1 MRRRRFGLIFVLA
14 GLGVAASGPTPS
26 VPQSGARDQSHT
38 LKLTS
43 FVIPPGAPLGVL
55 LKVRIENGPVLR
67 LLLDS
72 GAEFIVLDK
81 NAAAKS
87 GLSGDSEFALVG
99 MGRSPRAA
107 RLATAGTITVG
118 DLVFQNCRLIVAG
131 GKVLDGVDGVI
142 PLSLFAGFLMRLD
155 LPGKTLELRPYPPAG
170 SVDVGQ
176 LSPVRTHNDLLFVKG
191 MLNDSREGYVLLDT
205 GASFNVISESAAR
218 ALKYPP
224 LFASSVR
231 LQSGAGAIEGSMYPT
246 EVRFRFGSL
255 EVAANPVMVVGLQ
268 HFERY
273 NQIEVAGILGYPAL
287 RESIL
292 TINYRDALVGIHRK

>member
-1 MRRRRFGLIFVLA
+1 MRRNRFGLIFVLA
-14 GLGVAASGPTPS
+14 GLGVAASGPTRS
-26 VPQSGARDQSHT
+26 VPQIGAQDQSHT

-43 FVIPPGAPLGVL
+43 FAIPPGAPLGLL
-55 LKVRIENGPVLR
+55 LKVRIDNGPVLR

-72 GAEFIVLDK
+72 GAQFIVLDK

-87 GLSGDSEFALVG
+87 GYAGGSELDLVG
-99 MGRSPRAA
+99 MGRLPKAA
-107 RLATAGTITVG
+107 RMAKAGTVTVG
-118 DLVFQNCRLIVAG
+118 DLVFHDCTLIVAG

-142 PLSLFAGFLMRLD
+142 PLSLFAGFLVHLD
-155 LPGKTLELRPYPPAG
+155 LPGKTLDLRPYSPPG
-170 SVDVGQ
+170 SVDDGH
-176 LSPVRTHNDLLFVKG
+176 LSPVRAHNDLLFIKG
-191 MLNDSREGYVLLDT
+191 VLNDSREGYVLLDT
-205 GASFNVISESAAR
+205 GASFNVISESTAR

-246 EVRFRFGSL
+246 EVRFRFGSQ
-255 EVAANPVMVVGLQ
+255 VVPANPVMVVGLQ
-268 HFERY
+268 HFEQY

-292 TINYRDALVGIHRK
+292 TINYRDGLVGIDRK